1 MIKKTLLLFVSFTF
15 HLISFKSFSQDIY
28 VGKEKSTTIT
38 FLSVAPLE
46 KITST
51 NKAAI
56 PVFNSSTGDFQIRIP
71 MRQFEFQN
79 QQMKEHFNENFVE
92 SEKYPYC
99 VFKGKSNVTNFEE
112 GKEYTVT
119 ISGIIELHGVKKE
132 LSVTGQVKK
141 QNSSLFMNASF
152 DIVLADFNIEIP
164 KLLSDNIAKQV
175 KVTFNSEL
183 VEYKKK

>member
-1 MIKKTLLLFVSFTF
+1 MNKFFILLWSVLLFCNSYIFAQEIF
-15 HLISFKSFSQDIY
+15 

-38 FLSVAPLE
+38 FVSIAPLE

-51 NKAAI
+51 NQTAI
-56 PVFNSSTGDFQIRIP
+56 PVFNVSSGDFQIRIP
-71 MRQFEFQN
+71 MRQFEFKN

-92 SEKYPYC
+92 SDKYPYC
-99 VFKGKSNVTNFEE
+99 TFKGKSNVTHFEE
-112 GKEYTVT
+112 GKEYEVT
-119 ISGIIELHGVKKE
+119 ISGIIDLHGVKKE

-141 QNSSLFMNASF
+141 QNGSLFMNANF

-164 KLLSDNIAKQV
+164 KLLSDNIAK
-175 KVTFNSEL
+175 KVNVSFTSEL